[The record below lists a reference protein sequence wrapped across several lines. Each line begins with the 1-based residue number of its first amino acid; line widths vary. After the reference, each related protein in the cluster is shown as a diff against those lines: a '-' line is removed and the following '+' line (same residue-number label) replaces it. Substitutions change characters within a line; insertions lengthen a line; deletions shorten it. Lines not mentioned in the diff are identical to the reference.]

1 MIFVVFWGG
10 CLAPG
15 APAAVKQDTIANA
28 PKKSSEAF
36 WGVPGCS
43 QSQPYWGGGGRFALL
58 PGFGALAM
66 IRYYARPGQ
75 NAARDE
81 SVLFVHAERIKC
93 HNPGHKSNDHK
104 NLSLHP
110 TVLSA
115 MHTTL
120 PEIPHVNMRESWG
133 TFEWKR

>member
-1 MIFVVFWGG
+1 
-10 CLAPG
+10 
-15 APAAVKQDTIANA
+15 
-28 PKKSSEAF
+28 
-36 WGVPGCS
+36 
-43 QSQPYWGGGGRFALL
+43 
-58 PGFGALAM
+58 M
-66 IRYYARPGQ
+66 IRYYARPVP
-75 NAARDE
+75 NAAHDE

-133 TFEWKR
+133 TFEWKRGKVMDFHEIHGKLHSWGIFV